1 MVSLSGVSCSGKSSV
16 LKEMIKLG
24 YEPII
29 SYTTRPIRKGE
40 IDGVDYNFCDN
51 KLFNELK
58 AENFFAETT
67 SYQIDANN
75 IWHYGTA
82 KKDLASNKI
91 AILNPEGLK
100 NLKQNKQLN
109 IVSFLLLT
117 NDVNVW
123 NRLRMRGDDSIEAN
137 RRIEAD
143 KKDFTNIN
151 SYIDF
156 SIRTDNLS
164 SDKIASLIDY
174 IYRKV
179 GDYN

>member
-16 LKEMIKLG
+16 LKEMTKLG
-24 YEPII
+24 YDPIV
-29 SYTTRPIRKGE
+29 SYTTRPIREGE
-40 IDGVDYNFCDN
+40 VDGIDYHFCN
-51 KLFNELK
+51 NELFEELK
-58 AENFFAETT
+58 NNDFFAETT
-67 SYQIDANN
+67 SYQIDADK

-82 KKDLASNKI
+82 KKDLSPNKI

-100 NLKQNKQLN
+100 NLKQNKNLN

-123 NRLRMRGDDSIEAN
+123 NRLRMRGDDSREAN
-137 RRIEAD
+137 RRIDAD
-143 KKDFTNIN
+143 KNDFMDIN